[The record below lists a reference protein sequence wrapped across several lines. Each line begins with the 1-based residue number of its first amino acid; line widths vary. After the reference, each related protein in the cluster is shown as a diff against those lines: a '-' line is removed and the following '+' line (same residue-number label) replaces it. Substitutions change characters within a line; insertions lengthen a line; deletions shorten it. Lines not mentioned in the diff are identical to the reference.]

1 MTDAI
6 ESDNG
11 RNLCNNLK
19 RNPLCGCA
27 ENTTVEMH
35 RAAEAGGHLWKLP
48 SPTLCSKQC
57 HLQRHCLGSC
67 PAGVCI
73 CSDTD
78 WTASLGCLWQ
88 CSSTPTEG
96 EKTPEVIFFLFKKN
110 VLYFN
115 LCPFTA
121 FASHI
126 SLHSQNRFLAKV
138 YSAGKIKN
146 SYKKCTC
153 FSSEGDK
160 VHLSHQPR
168 YLYYWTYHNPYETK
182 IVSYSLQCTWRIP
195 CLYTEIKGII
205 CQWRLE

>member
-1 MTDAI
+1 MQQSQTKPPLWLCRKHNCWDAQSSWGWRAPLEI
-6 ESDNG
+6 AKSNPV
-11 RNLCNNLK
+11 LK
-19 RNPLCGCA
+19 A
-27 ENTTVEMH
+27 V
-35 RAAEAGGHLWKLP
+35 
-48 SPTLCSKQC
+48 SPTGALPGVMPSWG
-57 HLQRHCLGSC
+57 LG
-67 PAGVCI
+67 I
-73 CSDTD
+73 CSDRD